1 MEIMSGYWTVVI
13 EVICCAMYL
22 RTQRLR
28 FGKTVTRLIMA
39 AALALMLGLQL
50 VYLPFPFSPMGIML
64 CNILVL
70 KLAPMFLLCLLLSA
84 DGLRTA
90 MFLFAEAFTTAELFG
105 AVIQGSVLTLLTR
118 LGWTEGSLRGG
129 AVLIALSLCVLA
141 LWLLQRFSGIFGP
154 FRVRTSTALL
164 AFAVSYIS
172 FAVSYLYVWNTAEED
187 AASSGQ
193 YLQITVYLSGL
204 LILFLLQYSQ
214 RGEELRR
221 EMDAMQHVLDLR
233 YQQYQDYVSNTSY
246 LQRQLHDLKHQI
258 VGLRALN
265 SEETTAPLA
274 EGACGSNAEGIH
286 AQNPE
291 ETPASHAEG
300 ACMSNTEGLNAPNAE
315 EPSVQNRRPR
325 ALHSAELDNL
335 LDELE
340 REVKRHET
348 WNVSG
353 NSVLDA
359 LLTQQKQ
366 ACLEKGI
373 QLLCTADGKALDF
386 LPAREI
392 CTIFGNLLDNAAE
405 AAGQLPDPDSRLIQ
419 IQVGQKGGFLVIRV
433 ENRFVVSSAS
443 GSGGEGAAGDRPEG
457 SLASG
462 QQGLPKSGDAGRQ
475 RLFGA
480 GESIALS
487 EDGLPRT
494 TKANAREHGIGLKSV
509 RYTAQRHG
517 GTLHLSAADG
527 WFVAAVMIPV
537 ES

>member
-1 MEIMSGYWTVVI
+1 MEILSGYWTVVI
-13 EVICCAMYL
+13 EVVCCAMYL

-28 FGKTVTRLIMA
+28 FGKTTTFLLMA
-39 AALALMLGLQL
+39 AAGALMLGLQL

-70 KLAPMFLLCLLLSA
+70 KLVPMFFLCLLLTA

-105 AVIQGSVLTLLTR
+105 AVIQGGVLTLLTR
-118 LGWTEGSLRGG
+118 MGRTEGPVRGG
-129 AVLIALSLCVLA
+129 AILIALMLCVLV

-172 FAVSYLYVWNTAEED
+172 FAVSYLYVWNTAEEES
-187 AASSGQ
+187 ASSGQ

-204 LILFLLQYSQ
+204 LILFLLQYSL

-246 LQRQLHDLKHQI
+246 LQRQLHDFKHQI
-258 VGLRALN
+258 AGLRAFNALN
-265 SEETTAPLA
+265 
-274 EGACGSNAEGIH
+274 I
-286 AQNPE
+286 E
-291 ETPASHAEG
+291 ETPAPH
-300 ACMSNTEGLNAPNAE
+300 TEETCVPNAE
-315 EPSVQNRRPR
+315 EGGVPDTNTEETCGTGTEEPDAQNPKETRGQNPIPR
-325 ALHSAELDNL
+325 APHSAELDNL
-335 LDELE
+335 LEEVE
-340 REVKRHET
+340 REMKRHET

-419 IQVGQKGGFLVIRV
+419 VQVGQKGGFLVIRV
-433 ENRFVVSSAS
+433 ENRFAAGNLSAAEETPAAS
-443 GSGGEGAAGDRPEG
+443 TGAAAAEDHSRAGKAAQARRLPQTP
-457 SLASG
+457 G
-462 QQGLPKSGDAGRQ
+462 QGQT
-475 RLFGA
+475 A
-480 GESIALS
+480 GEIVFSR
-487 EDGLPRT
+487 DGLPRT

-509 RYTAQRHG
+509 RYTAEQHG
-517 GTLHLSAADG
+517 GTLHLSAANG
-527 WFVAAVMIPV
+527 WFVAAVMIPA
-537 ES
+537 EA